1 MKKSRKKRGE
11 GLKKRYILFIVILGV
26 ALLAVFGDRGLV
38 DVYRLDKERDG
49 IMDYIASLKKE
60 NRAIERRTELLKTDK
75 RYIELI
81 AKKELGMIGRNEV
94 IYKIGEP
101 E

>member
-1 MKKSRKKRGE
+1 M
-11 GLKKRYILFIVILGV
+11 LGV
-26 ALLAVFGDRGLV
+26 ALLAVFGDRGLI
-38 DVYRLDKERDG
+38 DLYRLARERDG
-49 IMDYIASLKKE
+49 IVNYITVLDKKNAELKQLTK
-60 NRAIERRTELLKTDK
+60 LLKTDE

-94 IYKIGEP
+94 IYKIKEP

>member
-1 MKKSRKKRGE
+1 M
-11 GLKKRYILFIVILGV
+11 LGI
-26 ALLAVFGDRGLV
+26 ALLAVFGDRGLI
-38 DVYRLDKERDG
+38 DLHRLAAERDG
-49 IMDYIASLKKE
+49 IVNYITVLDEKNAELQ
-60 NRAIERRTELLKTDK
+60 RRTALLKTDK

-94 IYKIGEP
+94 IYKINEP

>member
-1 MKKSRKKRGE
+1 MQTGGKKRGE

-26 ALLAVFGDRGLV
+26 ALLAIFGDRGLI

-49 IMDYIASLKKE
+49 IINYIASLKKE
-60 NRAIERRTELLKTDK
+60 NRAIEKRTGLLKTDK

-94 IYKIGEP
+94 IYKIGVP